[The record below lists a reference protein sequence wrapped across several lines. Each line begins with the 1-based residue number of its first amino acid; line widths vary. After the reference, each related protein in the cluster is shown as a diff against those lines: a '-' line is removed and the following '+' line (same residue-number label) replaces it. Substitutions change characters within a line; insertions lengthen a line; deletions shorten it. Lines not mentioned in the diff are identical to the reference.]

1 MKQPPKQDGTFN
13 LQWIEVSK
21 LRPAKYNPR
30 KDLQPGD
37 PEYESLKKSINEFG
51 LVDPI
56 VVNKDMTVIGGHQR
70 LKVIIAA
77 GFDKVPCS
85 VVDLDKPHEKLL
97 NIALNKISGDW
108 DLPTLRSLII
118 DLDDGSLDMSITG
131 FNSHELELMMTAI
144 HQENDPNAEWQ
155 GMPEFEND
163 DKTAFKTI
171 LVHFNSLED
180 MNNFAE
186 FIGQTVTEKTKS
198 IYYPK
203 KERGDLLSMVAHE
216 QP

>member
-1 MKQPPKQDGTFN
+1 MTKPPKQDGTFN

-30 KDLQPGD
+30 KDLKPGD

-144 HQENDPNAEWQ
+144 KPDE
-155 GMPEFEND
+155 
-163 DKTAFKTI
+163 TAD
-171 LVHFNSLED
+171 E
-180 MNNFAE
+180 
-186 FIGQTVTEKTKS
+186 QQTEKPN
-198 IYYPK
+198 IIICPK
-203 KERGDLLSMVAHE
+203 CGHEFSVLKEKGDK
-216 QP
+216 